1 LTTKT
6 GELIAELNLAKEIM
20 VDNIDK
26 LLDREHRLD
35 IVYGKSENLKT
46 TSDNI
51 SNFVIYQLFRP
62 MRLSEKRRESET
74 RIL

>member
-1 LTTKT
+1 
-6 GELIAELNLAKEIM
+6 M

-51 SNFVIYQLFRP
+51 SNFVMLLLT
-62 MRLSEKRRESET
+62 M
-74 RIL
+74 